1 MKRVLVILL
10 TAVVMFAFAG
20 CGGETEPEEK
30 APSDNGAL
38 GNYEVAIKDY
48 ELVKNYDGKDT
59 IAVSIDFTNN
69 SDEAAS
75 FDVAMMCDAF
85 QEGVELDTTSV
96 YTDEESFDCMDDDTS
111 KQIKSGKTIEIVVT
125 KELENTTSPVDVEVE
140 EFLGNGDKVVKTFE
154 LEK

>member
-1 MKRVLVILL
+1 M
-10 TAVVMFAFAG
+10 
-20 CGGETEPEEK
+20 
-30 APSDNGAL
+30 
-38 GNYEVAIKDY
+38 AIKDY

-85 QEGVELDTTSV
+85 QDGVELDTTSV

-111 KQIKSGKTIEIVVT
+111 KQIKPGRTIEIIVT

-140 EFLGNGDKVVKTFE
+140 EFLGNGDEVVKTFE